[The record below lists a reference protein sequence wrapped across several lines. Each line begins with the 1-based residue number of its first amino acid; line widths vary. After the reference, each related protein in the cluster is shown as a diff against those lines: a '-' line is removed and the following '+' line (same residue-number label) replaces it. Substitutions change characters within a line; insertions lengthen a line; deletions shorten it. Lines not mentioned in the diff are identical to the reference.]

1 MFAAGRE
8 LSPARPPALYSQWK
22 GGRPLDW
29 YPLYNSLRI
38 AAIST
43 VLIFFLGLFAAYYV
57 AKLPRLVKG
66 VLDVV
71 LTLPLVLP
79 PTVVGY
85 FLLRILGPKRVVG
98 LWFLNTFDIKL
109 TMVWYSAV
117 FASAVVAF
125 PLMYRT
131 ARGAFE
137 SFDPTLA
144 EAAATLGRSN
154 IWIFWRVRM
163 PVCRQGILAG
173 TVLAFARALGEYG
186 ATSMIAGYTPGR
198 TATISTTVYQLWR
211 TDNDT
216 EALRW
221 VLVNIAI
228 SAVFLLAV
236 NLLEARQKRAG
247 KGGKR

>member
-1 MFAAGRE
+1 M
-8 LSPARPPALYSQWK
+8 
-22 GGRPLDW
+22 DW
-29 YPLYNSLRI
+29 YPLLNSLRI

-43 VLIFFLGLFAAYYV
+43 AAVFFLGIFAAHYI

-66 VLDVV
+66 ALDVV

-79 PTVVGY
+79 PTVVGW
-85 FLLRILGPKRVVG
+85 LLLVLLGPRRPIG
-98 LWFLNTFDIKL
+98 LWVMETFGVRL
-109 TMVWYSAV
+109 TMNWWSAV
-117 FASAVVAF
+117 FATIVVAF

-137 SFDPTLA
+137 SFDQNLA
-144 EAAATLGRSN
+144 HAGRTLGRSET
-154 IWIFWRVRM
+154 WIFWRVQM
-163 PVCRQGILAG
+163 PVCKQGILAG

-211 TDNDT
+211 TNDDT
-216 EALRW
+216 GAFRW

-236 NLLEARQKRAG
+236 NLLESR
-247 KGGKR
+247 KGGRK

>member
-1 MFAAGRE
+1 MDWF
-8 LSPARPPALYSQWK
+8 
-22 GGRPLDW
+22 PLW
-29 YPLYNSLRI
+29 NSLRI

-43 VLIFFLGLFAAYYV
+43 VVIFFLGIWAAYGI

-85 FLLRILGPKRVVG
+85 LLLRLLGPKRPVG
-98 LWFLNTFDIKL
+98 LLFLRLFDTKL
-109 TMVWYSAV
+109 VMTWWSAI
-117 FASAVVAF
+117 FATVVVAF
-125 PLMYRT
+125 PLLYRT

-137 SFDPTLA
+137 AFDEDLA
-144 EAAATLGRSN
+144 YAGRTLGLPNRTV
-154 IWIFWRVRM
+154 FWRIRL
-163 PVCRQGILAG
+163 PACREGILAG
-173 TVLAFARALGEYG
+173 TVLSFARALGEYG

-211 TDNDT
+211 TDND
-216 EALRW
+216 ALAFRW

-228 SAVFLLAV
+228 SAVVLLAV
-236 NLLEARQKRAG
+236 NFLEKRDKKRVR
-247 KGGKR
+247 KGAAA